1 MNTLLSFD
9 SALNAL
15 KRNFNFTDNN
25 LLKSIF
31 FPGNGL
37 TIVFDAARL
46 NLSIFIW
53 IRVSVY
59 DMHQHADYD
68 SWFAVV

>member
-9 SALNAL
+9 SDLNAL

-25 LLKSIF
+25 LLKLIF

-37 TIVFDAARL
+37 TIVYLMRGQ
-46 NLSIFIW
+46 I
-53 IRVSVY
+53 
-59 DMHQHADYD
+59 
-68 SWFAVV
+68 